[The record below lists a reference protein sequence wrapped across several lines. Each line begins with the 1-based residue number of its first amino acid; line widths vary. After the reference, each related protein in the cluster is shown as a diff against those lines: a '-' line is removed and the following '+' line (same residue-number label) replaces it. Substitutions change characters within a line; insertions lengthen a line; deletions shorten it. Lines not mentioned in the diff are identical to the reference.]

1 MEEKITW
8 SEAKKFGKNIP
19 FKNHAK
25 AGSVESW
32 RFKRGVGGT
41 PTGRIAMSEVTPFT
55 KPTPE
60 GLIYCQCKYAAMDS
74 QTHNC
79 TKCGN
84 YFDVTEN
91 KKLVEYKIV
100 GV

>member
-1 MEEKITW
+1 MEDT
-8 SEAKKFGKNIP
+8 SLS
-19 FKNHAK
+19 K
-25 AGSVESW
+25 ANKLSKTGRLFENNAPKGSVISW
-32 RFKRGVGGT
+32 RHRAGVGGT

-55 KPTPE
+55 KHTPE

-74 QTHNC
+74 QTHSC

>member
-1 MEEKITW
+1 MEKITW
-8 SEAKKFGKNIP
+8 SEARKFGKNVA

-25 AGSVESW
+25 PGSVESW
-32 RFKRGVGGT
+32 RHKRFVGGT
-41 PTGRIAMSEVTPFT
+41 PNGRIAMSEITPF
-55 KPTPE
+55 KKDPTE
-60 GLIYCQCKYAAMDS
+60 GLVYCQCEYAVMDS

-79 TKCGN
+79 TKCGD
-84 YFDVTEN
+84 YFDVSEN